1 MEQIR
6 LSPSNTLPT
15 DISWMGSVCIDPLN
29 PLCIG
34 K

>member
-1 MEQIR
+1 MQNNANPKIQSQ
-6 LSPSNTLPT
+6 LK
-15 DISWMGSVCIDPLN
+15 DSVCIDPLN